1 MSVEKMI
8 VVFGVGVVVCGIAI
22 ITILLIERRSN
33 KAMLRAMTGEERYR
47 MTGQVQIGHKPRC
60 KGYVAFCADGM
71 VVHTKEGEAF
81 ASYRRTRGTSV
92 NVNGRSVRFVAD
104 GIGSVIVTSEHDVPI
119 DRQIIML
126 RRFGIML

>member
-1 MSVEKMI
+1 MSREVMYI
-8 VVFGVGVVVCGIAI
+8 VFGSGAVICGIA
-22 ITILLIERRSN
+22 LIVIAVVQRRSD

-60 KGYVAFCADGM
+60 KGYVAFCADGL
-71 VVHTKEGEAF
+71 VVHTKASEAF
-81 ASYRRTRGTSV
+81 APYRKARAASV
-92 NVNGRSVRFVAD
+92 SGHSIRFVAD
-104 GIGSVIVTSEHDVPI
+104 GIGSVIVTSEHDVPM

>member
-1 MSVEKMI
+1 MYI
-8 VVFGVGVVVCGIAI
+8 VFGSGAVICSIA
-22 ITILLIERRSN
+22 LIVIAVIGRRSN

-60 KGYVAFCADGM
+60 KGYVAFCADGL
-71 VVHTKEGEAF
+71 VVHTKVSEAF
-81 ASYRRTRGTSV
+81 APYRKVRTASV
-92 NVNGRSVRFVAD
+92 KGRSVRFVAD
-104 GIGSVIVTSEHDVPI
+104 GIGSVIVTSEHDVPM

>member
-1 MSVEKMI
+1 MSREVMYI
-8 VVFGVGVVVCGIAI
+8 ALGIGVVVCSIALIAI
-22 ITILLIERRSN
+22 AVVQRRSD

-60 KGYVAFCADGM
+60 KGYVAFCADGL

-81 ASYRRTRGTSV
+81 APYRKARAASV
-92 NVNGRSVRFVAD
+92 SGHSVRFVAD
-104 GIGSVIVTSEHDVPI
+104 GVGSVIVTSEREVSM

>member
-1 MSVEKMI
+1 MSREAMYI
-8 VVFGVGVVVCGIAI
+8 VFGSGAVICSIALIVIAVVQ
-22 ITILLIERRSN
+22 RRSD

-71 VVHTKEGEAF
+71 VVHTKAGEVF
-81 ASYRRTRGTSV
+81 ASYRKTRGASV
-92 NVNGRSVRFVAD
+92 SGRSVRFVTD
-104 GIGSVIVTSEHDVPI
+104 GIGSVIVTSEHEVPM

>member
-1 MSVEKMI
+1 MSREVMYI
-8 VVFGVGVVVCGIAI
+8 VFGSGSVICSIALIVIAVVQ
-22 ITILLIERRSN
+22 RRSD

-71 VVHTKEGEAF
+71 VVHTKAGEVF
-81 ASYRRTRGTSV
+81 ASYRKTRGTSV
-92 NVNGRSVRFVAD
+92 SGRSVRFVTD
-104 GIGSVIVTSEHDVPI
+104 GIGSVIVTSEHEVPM

>member
-1 MSVEKMI
+1 MSREVMYI
-8 VVFGVGVVVCGIAI
+8 ALGIGVVVCSIALIAI
-22 ITILLIERRSN
+22 AVVQRRSD

-60 KGYVAFCADGM
+60 KGYVAFCADGL
-71 VVHTKEGEAF
+71 VVHTKAGEAF
-81 ASYRRTRGTSV
+81 APYRKARAASV
-92 NVNGRSVRFVAD
+92 SGRSVRFVAD
-104 GIGSVIVTSEHDVPI
+104 GVGSVIVTSEREVPM

>member
-8 VVFGVGVVVCGIAI
+8 AVLGVGAVVCGIAI
-22 ITILLIERRSN
+22 IVILLIERRSN
-33 KAMLRAMTGEERYR
+33 KAMLRAMAGEERYR

-60 KGYVAFCADGM
+60 KGYVAFCADGL

-81 ASYRRTRGTSV
+81 APYRKARAASV
-92 NVNGRSVRFVAD
+92 SGRSVRFVAN
-104 GIGSVIVTSEHDVPI
+104 GVGSVIVTSEREVPM

>member
-1 MSVEKMI
+1 MSTGKMI
-8 VVFGVGVVVCGIAI
+8 AVLGIGAIICGIALIAI
-22 ITILLIERRSN
+22 IVIERRSN

-47 MTGQVQIGHKPRC
+47 MTGQVQIGHKPCC
-60 KGYVAFCADGM
+60 KGYVAFCADGL

-81 ASYRRTRGTSV
+81 APYRKARTASV
-92 NVNGRSVRFVAD
+92 SGRSVRFVAD
-104 GIGSVIVTSEHDVPI
+104 GIGSVIVTSEHEVPM

>member
-1 MSVEKMI
+1 MSVEKM
-8 VVFGVGVVVCGIAI
+8 VVVLGIGAVVCGIAI
-22 ITILLIERRSN
+22 ITILLIERRSD

-81 ASYRRTRGTSV
+81 APYRKARTASV
-92 NVNGRSVRFVAD
+92 SGRSVRFVAN
-104 GIGSVIVTSEHDVPI
+104 GVGSVIVTSEREVPM

>member
-1 MSVEKMI
+1 MSREVMYI
-8 VVFGVGVVVCGIAI
+8 VFGSGAVICSIALIVIAVVQ
-22 ITILLIERRSN
+22 RRSD

-47 MTGQVQIGHKPRC
+47 MTGQVQIGHKLRC
-60 KGYVAFCADGM
+60 KGYVAFCADGL

-81 ASYRRTRGTSV
+81 APYRKTRGTSV
-92 NVNGRSVRFVAD
+92 KGRSVRFVAD
-104 GIGSVIVTSEHDVPI
+104 GIGSVIVTSEHDVPM

>member
-1 MSVEKMI
+1 MSREVMHI
-8 VVFGVGVVVCGIAI
+8 VFGSGAVICSIALIVIAVVQ
-22 ITILLIERRSN
+22 RRSD

-71 VVHTKEGEAF
+71 VVHTKAGEVF
-81 ASYRRTRGTSV
+81 ASYRKTRGTSV
-92 NVNGRSVRFVAD
+92 SGRSVRFVTD
-104 GIGSVIVTSEHDVPI
+104 GVGSVIVTSEHDVPM

>member
-1 MSVEKMI
+1 MSREVMYI
-8 VVFGVGVVVCGIAI
+8 VLGIGVVVCIIA
-22 ITILLIERRSN
+22 LIVIAVVQRRSD

-47 MTGQVQIGHKPRC
+47 MTGQVQIGHKPSR
-60 KGYVAFCADGM
+60 KGYVAFCADGL

-81 ASYRRTRGTSV
+81 APYRKARTASV
-92 NVNGRSVRFVAD
+92 SGRSVRFVAD
-104 GIGSVIVTSEHDVPI
+104 GVGSVIVTSEHEVTM

>member
-1 MSVEKMI
+1 MSAGKMI
-8 VVFGVGVVVCGIAI
+8 VVFGIGAVVCCIALIVI
-22 ITILLIERRSN
+22 IVTERRSD

-60 KGYVAFCADGM
+60 RGYVAFCADGL
-71 VVHTKEGEAF
+71 VVHTKAGEAF
-81 ASYRRTRGTSV
+81 APYRKARTASV
-92 NVNGRSVRFVAD
+92 SGHSVRFVAD
-104 GIGSVIVTSEHDVPI
+104 GIGSVIVTSEREVPM

>member
-1 MSVEKMI
+1 MSREVMYI
-8 VVFGVGVVVCGIAI
+8 VFGSGAVICSIALIVI
-22 ITILLIERRSN
+22 IVTERRSD

-60 KGYVAFCADGM
+60 KGYVAFCADGL

-81 ASYRRTRGTSV
+81 ASYRKTRGTSV
-92 NVNGRSVRFVAD
+92 SGHSVRFVAD
-104 GIGSVIVTSEHDVPI
+104 GVGSVIVTSEREVPM